1 MMKCLINNDFF
12 TPSKAELS
20 HSIELLHL
28 NIDPLKDNE
37 CAEKYIDSINS
48 IKSFISE
55 QSYKL
60 QDYIC
65 QIEEFHNRMIS
76 LCYKIYAANISTVDR
91 EFLNYPIEKYLDVT
105 FSDVVIF
112 MYYILLGEDDEN
124 TRILLNVLK
133 NSSDNIEI
141 NRISAIS
148 IYEFIIELKDIAK

>member
-1 MMKCLINNDFF
+1 MKCLINNDFF

-20 HSIELLHL
+20 NSIKLLQL
-28 NIDPLKDNE
+28 NISPSENE
-37 CAEKYIDSINS
+37 EYTEKYIDSINS

-60 QDYIC
+60 QDYTC

-76 LCYKIYAANISTVDR
+76 LCYKIYATNISIVDG
-91 EFLNYPIEKYLDVT
+91 EFLSYPIEKYLDVT

-133 NSSDNIEI
+133 HSSNNIEI
-141 NRISAIS
+141 NRISATS